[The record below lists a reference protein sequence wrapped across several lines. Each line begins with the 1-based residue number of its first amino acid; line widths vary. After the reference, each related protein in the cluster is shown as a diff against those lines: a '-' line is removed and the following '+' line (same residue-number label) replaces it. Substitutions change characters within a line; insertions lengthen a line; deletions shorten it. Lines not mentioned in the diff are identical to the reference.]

1 MPIAA
6 EVISAS
12 IVSNHVPP
20 APVFGNPGAVEVPR
34 TEPVVVAVVVLVVLV
49 GKMPIDPAPPPPPP
63 PVEVVV
69 VGATTVPERPPPED
83 VATVPERL
91 PAEEVAPAPPVS
103 VPVTSDCARAAG
115 NAPESAIASVGIMSL
130 EFIVVN

>member
-20 APVFGNPGAVEVPR
+20 APVFGNPGTVEVPR
-34 TEPVVVAVVVLVVLV
+34 TEPVVAAVVAFVFV
-49 GKMPIDPAPPPPPP
+49 GKMPIDPDPPPP
-63 PVEVVV
+63 PVEVVVV

-91 PAEEVAPAPPVS
+91 PADEVAPAPPVS

-115 NAPESAIASVGIMSL
+115 NAPESAIASIGIMSL
-130 EFIVVN
+130 EFIVVNSE